1 MSAPEAKVAVS
12 SAAGVRT
19 IRIDRADKLCAVD
32 IATVCGLIDALV
44 TAQDDP
50 DVGCVVLTGTGRAF
64 SAGADLR
71 ELAEPSI
78 VPRASALL
86 ADSSGPGGQAP
97 GTGQEAVM
105 LDVLN
110 RFVLAITEVPVP
122 VVAAVNGLTVGVA
135 NSFVLAS
142 DLVLASSQASTSFG
156 FSKIGLMPDGGATAL
171 VPARLGRGAA
181 GRLLYGQETF
191 DANEAFR
198 VGWADE
204 VIDAGSFEAVV
215 AERTASLTARSKH
228 AWAKAK
234 QSLAAGM
241 RPDLLRAMRDEAAG
255 QVELVRTAEHKHAV
269 EAF

>member
-1 MSAPEAKVAVS
+1 MSAPAAKVAVS
-12 SAAGVRT
+12 STGGVRT

-32 IATVCGLIDALV
+32 VATVCGLIDALV
-44 TAQDDP
+44 AANDDP
-50 DVGCVVLTGTGRAF
+50 DVDCVVLTGTGRAF

-71 ELAEPSI
+71 ELAEPSA
-78 VPRASALL
+78 VPRAGELL

-97 GTGQEAVM
+97 GTGGEAVM

-110 RFVLAITEVPVP
+110 RFVLAITEVPIP

-142 DLVLASSQASTSFG
+142 DFVLASSHASTSFG

-171 VPARLGRGAA
+171 APARLGRGAVA
-181 GRLLYGQETF
+181 RLLYGQETF
-191 DANEAFR
+191 DASEALR

-204 VIDAGSFEAVV
+204 VIDADSFDTVV
-215 AERTASLTARSKH
+215 AERTASLAARSKH

-234 QSLAAGM
+234 QSLAAGL
-241 RPDLLRAMRDEAAG
+241 RPELLRAMRAEAAG
-255 QVELVRTAEHKHAV
+255 QVELVGTDEHKRAV